1 MQAVN
6 LFPTPVAIFSLERD
20 LTPTEL
26 EIFTSQERRDNTGNT
41 TSIDSYILNKP
52 ELEFLKQFME
62 ASLIEYAKEFL
73 NSSNDFSLRITQSW
87 ANYTQN
93 NQYHH
98 KHSHPNSVLSGV
110 FYVKTDP
117 TKDRIMFYNPK
128 PRSFFQLQ
136 VDNYNIYNSTSWWLE
151 ALPNR
156 LMIFPSELEHSV
168 EPLRDYQEE
177 RISLSFNTFYKGII
191 GIQRELT
198 ELIID

>member
-52 ELEFLKQFME
+52 ELEFLKQFIE

-136 VDNYNIYNSTSWWLE
+136 VDNFNIYNSASWWLE